1 MKSSSGIVRG
11 SAPGPSYFVS
21 GATTDR
27 RPKRRASMKRS
38 SLPLLRVRMAWLC
51 GGIGVSG
58 VETIR
63 RPVMP
68 RWTRNC
74 AGFFLRLRST
84 TMVLPTRWTRS
95 MRLPVRVS
103 MISSGG
109 DLKVWG
115 LLLVQTERMVWPWM
129 RAWTPLATVST
140 SGSSGMLFKYRWP
153 GALPERGVVGE
164 RNVERNGSA
173 RGYTCRP
180 MKKTAILCVL
190 AGCSVMCGVAVF
202 AFGQNHGEKTAGP
215 LLLVANQG
223 DRNLSLIDPGA
234 GKQVATVPVD
244 GVTGHEV
251 VASPDGKTAYVPIYG
266 DSGVG
271 RPGTDGAKISVIDL
285 ASRKV
290 VHTIDFGHGVRPH
303 CAIYDRN
310 SGMLYVTTELDKT
323 VSIIDPKTLKIVGSV
338 PTGQEQSH
346 MLVLSRDGSKG
357 YTANV
362 GPGTVS
368 VLDMKGRKTLAIIPV
383 SKNTQRISISR
394 DDSMVFTADQTKP
407 QLAVID
413 TATNKVKTWVPLPAV
428 AYGTAATLDGRWLL
442 VTLRTGKQVAVVD
455 LKTMKVAQTID
466 VADGPTEI
474 LMSPDGKTAFVSCT
488 RSNQIA
494 AIDLAQWKVARL
506 IDAGKA
512 ADGLA
517 WAK

>member
-1 MKSSSGIVRG
+1 
-11 SAPGPSYFVS
+11 
-21 GATTDR
+21 
-27 RPKRRASMKRS
+27 
-38 SLPLLRVRMAWLC
+38 
-51 GGIGVSG
+51 
-58 VETIR
+58 
-63 RPVMP
+63 
-68 RWTRNC
+68 
-74 AGFFLRLRST
+74 
-84 TMVLPTRWTRS
+84 
-95 MRLPVRVS
+95 
-103 MISSGG
+103 
-109 DLKVWG
+109 
-115 LLLVQTERMVWPWM
+115 
-129 RAWTPLATVST
+129 
-140 SGSSGMLFKYRWP
+140 
-153 GALPERGVVGE
+153 
-164 RNVERNGSA
+164 
-173 RGYTCRP
+173 
-180 MKKTAILCVL
+180 MKKSAFFCVL
-190 AGCSVMCGVAVF
+190 VGCFVMKVASVPVEAKSNSEG
-202 AFGQNHGEKTAGP
+202 TAQP
-215 LLLVANQG
+215 MLLVANQG
-223 DRNLSLIDPGA
+223 DRNLSLIDPSA
-234 GKQVATVPVD
+234 GKQVATVPVE

-251 VASPDGKTAYVPIYG
+251 ATSPDGKTAYVPIYG

-271 RPGTDGAKISVIDL
+271 RPGTDGTKISVIDL
-285 ASRKV
+285 AGRKV
-290 VHTIDFGHGVRPH
+290 IHTIDFGHGVRPH

-310 SGMLYVTTELDKT
+310 SGMLYVTTELEKS

-346 MLVLSRDGSKG
+346 MLVLSRDGSRG

-368 VLDMKGRKTLAIIPV
+368 VLDMKARKTLAIIPIT
-383 SKNTQRISISR
+383 KDTQRISISR

-413 TATNKVKTWVPLPAV
+413 TATNKVKMWVPLPSV

-455 LKTMKVAQTID
+455 LKTMKVTQTIE

-494 AIDLAQWKVARL
+494 AIDLGQWKVSRL